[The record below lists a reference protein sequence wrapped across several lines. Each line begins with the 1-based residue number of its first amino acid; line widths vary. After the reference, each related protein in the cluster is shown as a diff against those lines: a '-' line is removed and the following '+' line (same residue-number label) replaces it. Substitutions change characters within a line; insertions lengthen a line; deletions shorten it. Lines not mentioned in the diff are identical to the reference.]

1 MFKVLQKNIFK
12 HYYQLF
18 KIQIEKMTEL
28 KLMQLRH
35 EINTWKRMLSFMQ
48 EENVHLKNRL
58 SDVLKDRFNKN
69 LLDEVEFFQ
78 TNFIKED
85 EVIGLLKS
93 EVAAIDNILKWDLIT
108 HENNLLIK
116 KGIENVRN
124 NIDAAEKDFTKI
136 SIDFNKYLSENI

>member
-1 MFKVLQKNIFK
+1 
-12 HYYQLF
+12 
-18 KIQIEKMTEL
+18 MTEL
-28 KLMQLRH
+28 KLKQLRH
-35 EINTWKRMLSFMQ
+35 EINTWKRMLGFMQ

-69 LLDEVEFFQ
+69 MLAGVEFFQ

-93 EVAAIDNILKWDLIT
+93 EVAEVENILKWDLVT
-108 HENNLLIK
+108 DENIFPASK
-116 KGIENVRN
+116 RMETVRN

-136 SIDFNKYLSENI
+136 NNDFNKYLSENI